1 MREPPEAFSHL
12 ACLRL
17 DPRACRSRNP
27 GIRNADNP
35 VRIPDLRAGS
45 MIEDPRDVGSSMRS
59 VGRRLGRLCNMP
71 LRPFQALAFLLG
83 GILVLGP
90 WGCASPSPDH
100 LEISGAEYPAAF
112 QAAEEATRRVG
123 MPATLSD
130 RTAGVI
136 ESSPRLAGSILEPW
150 RIDHS
155 TAEQWTTSTL
165 HKQRR
170 RVRFEFLPL
179 DFAPVDPS
187 GEEPLV
193 GAPLPGSGEA
203 LSRSVDLD
211 DFDGPIEV
219 RVWVWIE
226 REQGGELRRNT
237 WSRRSRDFASDPLA
251 RDSVTDDTTR
261 SSGRWTPV
269 ERDLGMERRLL
280 AEVAAATARPSDG
293 G

>member
-1 MREPPEAFSHL
+1 MSTCA
-12 ACLRL
+12 
-17 DPRACRSRNP
+17 
-27 GIRNADNP
+27 
-35 VRIPDLRAGS
+35 
-45 MIEDPRDVGSSMRS
+45 
-59 VGRRLGRLCNMP
+59 
-71 LRPFQALAFLLG
+71 FQAWVRLLG
-83 GILVLGP
+83 GLLVLGLS
-90 WGCASPSPDH
+90 GCTTPAPDH
-100 LEISGAEYPAAF
+100 LQITGSAYPAAF
-112 QAAEEATRRVG
+112 QAAEEATRRAG

-155 TAEQWTTSTL
+155 TVEQWTTSTL

-187 GEEPLV
+187 GVEPLV

-211 DFDGPIEV
+211 HFDGPIEV

-237 WSRRSRDFASDPLA
+237 WSRRSRDFATDPLA
-251 RDSVTDDTTR
+251 QDPVTDATTR

-280 AEVAAATARPSDG
+280 AEVAAATTESSEG